1 MSGCKKRSTKDLRV
15 RAPAAPVLTHSLWT
29 IFYQNAPWCTVAE
42 TNVAC
47 SSFGTFLH
55 LFFVAFKS
63 HIAAATAAPLALT
76 LCSEGLFYNIAL
88 RMLDDHV
95 LLDCKNPSL
104 NIRRGQL
111 RSFRVLW
118 GTLLLNI
125 ELRKSVLTCTLP
137 KLYV

>member
-1 MSGCKKRSTKDLRV
+1 M
-15 RAPAAPVLTHSLWT
+15 APKALNETLHWT
-29 IFYQNAPWCTVAE
+29 ILYQNVPWCTVAE

-63 HIAAATAAPLALT
+63 HIAAAMAAPLALT

-95 LLDCKNPSL
+95 LLDYKNPSL
-104 NIRRGQL
+104 NIRSGQL
-111 RSFRVLW
+111 RSFRV
-118 GTLLLNI
+118 GGG
-125 ELRKSVLTCTLP
+125 ELYYQTSS
-137 KLYV
+137 

>member
-1 MSGCKKRSTKDLRV
+1 M
-15 RAPAAPVLTHSLWT
+15 
-29 IFYQNAPWCTVAE
+29 AE

-63 HIAAATAAPLALT
+63 HIAAPLALT

>member
-1 MSGCKKRSTKDLRV
+1 MQISHKLSTLDE
-15 RAPAAPVLTHSLWT
+15 LTLHWT

-63 HIAAATAAPLALT
+63 HIAATVAPLALS
-76 LCSEGLFYNIAL
+76 LCSEGLFYNISL

-104 NIRRGQL
+104 NIRRGAIKD
-111 RSFRVLW
+111 FRGL
-118 GTLLLNI
+118 G
-125 ELRKSVLTCTLP
+125 ELYC
-137 KLYV
+137 

>member
-1 MSGCKKRSTKDLRV
+1 M
-15 RAPAAPVLTHSLWT
+15 
-29 IFYQNAPWCTVAE
+29 AE

-63 HIAAATAAPLALT
+63 HIAAAMAAPLALT

-95 LLDCKNPSL
+95 LLDYKNPSL
-104 NIRRGQL
+104 NIRSGQL
-111 RSFRVLW
+111 RSFRV
-118 GTLLLNI
+118 GGNFTI
-125 ELRKSVLTCTLP
+125 KHQAKEICTNLCIT
-137 KLYV
+137 